1 MDADPAHLPAGHAFA
16 WPGSRLNEASRTN
29 ELYNC
34 LVAMEELEAFFGDSW
49 LDCENVDARAMPP
62 RRNRYRATE
71 TGCALGSHGSCRRC
85 SSIDDPSNKLH

>member
-16 WPGSRLNEASRTN
+16 WPGSRLYEASRTN

-49 LDCENVDARAMPP
+49 LDCACYATAAQPLP
-62 RRNRYRATE
+62 RNRDWM
-71 TGCALGSHGSCRRC
+71 CARQPRLVPAVQQHR
-85 SSIDDPSNKLH
+85 